1 MGRPVVLAPLLLY
14 TDDTS
19 GNRSKNYNKFDC
31 WCFHL
36 AGLPHQENAKLHN
49 IHFITCSN
57 QVPVLQMAEPIVED
71 LIKLE
76 SGVDAYDSHLQTD
89 VLVVAPV
96 LAAMG
101 DNPRHSEILNHLGTR
116 ANKYCRVCLVRNNIL
131 IYFSLSAMYVH
142 VIRHVKSLLYPPFG
156 HASLQVDKN
165 EDPTEISE
173 IQTRE
178 LALAQMQ
185 DIASHP
191 TETQKAN
198 KRKKME

>member
-1 MGRPVVLAPLLLY
+1 
-14 TDDTS
+14 
-19 GNRSKNYNKFDC
+19 
-31 WCFHL
+31 
-36 AGLPHQENAKLHN
+36 
-49 IHFITCSN
+49 
-57 QVPVLQMAEPIVED
+57 MAEPIVEA
-71 LIKLE
+71 LMKLE
-76 SGVDAYDSHLQTD
+76 SGIDAYDSHLQTD

-116 ANKYCRVCLVRNNIL
+116 ANKYCRMCLVRNNIL

-173 IQTRE
+173 IRTRE

-185 DIASHP
+185 DIASQP

-198 KRKKME
+198 KRKKYGMKDGNPMFSLSVDFFRLVGVYVYDPLGKVQPLMDHLSAVFQDIIYPTAKCS